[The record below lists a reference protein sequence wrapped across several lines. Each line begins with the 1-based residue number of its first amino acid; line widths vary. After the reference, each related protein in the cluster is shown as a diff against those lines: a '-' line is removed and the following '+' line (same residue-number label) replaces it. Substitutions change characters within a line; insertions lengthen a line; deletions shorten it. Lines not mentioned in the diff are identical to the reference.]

1 MNQMQTL
8 LSDSTSEWSI
18 NLVTPL
24 QNLFHHAS
32 RNSII
37 PRVEAACRFHDT
49 FMSCIG
55 TCEETF
61 AREAVLNGQ
70 ESWISICHAFRTDDE
85 FINFILPCWAEHGDQ
100 LSKKCHIHALM
111 VQNSVVDLMQNQL
124 RDIQNNLAD
133 LCRTITIYDKCYIWQ
148 TNEYCGEKGWR
159 FLLKLNQRSSM
170 ALIKLLT
177 DSALIDTL
185 PPTL

>member
-1 MNQMQTL
+1 MLQGIL
-8 LSDSTSEWSI
+8 LFQGLKRHVGIMPKKFFLEKYISFFYS
-18 NLVTPL
+18 
-24 QNLFHHAS
+24 
-32 RNSII
+32 
-37 PRVEAACRFHDT
+37 FHDT

-85 FINFILPCWAEHGDQ
+85 FINFILPCWAENGDQ

-133 LCRTITIYDKCYIWQ
+133 LCR
-148 TNEYCGEKGWR
+148 
-159 FLLKLNQRSSM
+159 
-170 ALIKLLT
+170 
-177 DSALIDTL
+177 
-185 PPTL
+185 